1 MMARTLDRLLEEGDR
16 QVDMD
21 ARPVAGLAVRI
32 HRAPVPHG
40 LQRIV
45 RGRHDTAGRLAV
57 DSRDHADA
65 AGNGLHV
72 RPAHALAPEPPAP
85 GNGCRETSLL
95 VSLPWLISRVTGS
108 ASWRAKGV

>member
-40 LQRIV
+40 LQRID

-57 DSRDHADA
+57 DRRDHADA
-65 AGNGLHV
+65 AGIGLYV
-72 RPAHALAPEPPAP
+72 RPVHALARDPLRSE
-85 GNGCRETSLL
+85 EHTSELQ
-95 VSLPWLISRVTGS
+95 SPMRISNAVFCLTT
-108 ASWRAKGV
+108 KN